1 MRPRTPKAL
10 NLSLNLVGA
19 FSLALA
25 ASSAEAST
33 MGAEDEFCNTCDKD
47 DPQARANYD
56 HDPKPTD
63 VAATRPTKPEAKT
76 TPEFTP
82 EGALPSVDETESVP
96 PEDIAQPSRQQTEVA
111 SSDMAAAPAPA
122 APTQTV
128 RTFPAAANETAAAD
142 TEAADVQTENLAAAP
157 APTPA
162 PQPAQANSAPAELAA
177 APAPT
182 PVPQPVQIPAAESPP
197 AVVTT
202 PEPTVPFAVVPST
215 AGDENAIAGNENTGE
230 SQEMTAEVPPPP
242 NSLPTQGGPDLPPE
256 SEPFAVSVAPAAR
269 PEKPVSVSLPAFVET
284 RREANSPGRVAT
296 ASARPSATPSATTSA
311 RPASLSRSRSGRGLS
326 KRSINLPH
334 FQPEPELVAI
344 DVLSVWNRFVPFPEI
359 PAAQDWAQDLPTE
372 AVPTTTVQAPEARVR
387 QARLSRSVPV
397 ARARTQPIRPP
408 SPQLPS
414 FDLPQPQARATA
426 STMTEPLPRQ
436 SPLRAQMDASDEAQ
450 ADSPNTATAEIQR
463 EDLRIEPLATDPV
476 PTVRYSPSPN
486 AGIPSAFGAAWGD
499 VFASA
504 TVTGADRLRNEVDG
518 SISAGFGVGNPAT
531 AVGVELAYNLL
542 SLRNFAENGSFDAKI
557 HREVFTNDTTQ
568 AAVAVGWNNFVN
580 YGDDVAGTESS
591 VYGVVSAAHLL
602 QPEHPT
608 HRLPITG
615 TLGVGGGNFS
625 GDNSDVGVIAG
636 VGLQVDPRLSLNAAW
651 SGVGLNVTAS
661 VAPLPEI
668 PLTLNFLYGDITNNT
683 EAGSVAAFTV
693 GYGFNFGPRF

>member
-33 MGAEDEFCNTCDKD
+33 MGAEDEFCSTCDKD

-56 HDPKPTD
+56 HKPKPTE
-63 VAATRPTKPEAKT
+63 VAATRPAKPEAKT
-76 TPEFTP
+76 TPEFTADLVPLPAAESITP
-82 EGALPSVDETESVP
+82 EVVSKPDLEQA
-96 PEDIAQPSRQQTEVA
+96 EVA
-111 SSDMAAAPAPA
+111 SP
-122 APTQTV
+122 
-128 RTFPAAANETAAAD
+128 E
-142 TEAADVQTENLAAAP
+142 LAAAP
-157 APTPA
+157 VPEPALEATSESSVTPDPSETSAAAPSTKIDHAVLEQPSVPA
-162 PQPAQANSAPAELAA
+162 ASLTSETHAAPPSLETALAESSKPDDELAA
-177 APAPT
+177 APAPGSD
-182 PVPQPVQIPAAESPP
+182 PRVVPAISPAAGLAAASAPILEPQTIQDPTTETPSSAVTP
-197 AVVTT
+197 A
-202 PEPTVPFAVVPST
+202 PTA
-215 AGDENAIAGNENTGE
+215 
-230 SQEMTAEVPPPP
+230 
-242 NSLPTQGGPDLPPE
+242 
-256 SEPFAVSVAPAAR
+256 APQ
-269 PEKPVSVSLPAFVET
+269 KPVSVSLPPFVET
-284 RREANSPGRVAT
+284 SRVSTNLNGTAP
-296 ASARPSATPSATTSA
+296 ASAQPLASEPTSA
-311 RPASLSRSRSGRGLS
+311 PSRPADSLRSGAAQPSVGRTTV
-326 KRSINLPH
+326 KRPVNLL
-334 FQPEPELVAI
+334 QLQAGPELVAT
-344 DVLSVWNRFVPFPEI
+344 DVLSVWNRFIPFPDT
-359 PAAQDWAQDLPTE
+359 PAAQDWAQDLPAE
-372 AVPTTTVQAPEARVR
+372 AVPTTRVQAPAARAR
-387 QARLSRSVPV
+387 QAQLSRSVPV
-397 ARARTQPIRPP
+397 AMAPTESLRPP

-426 STMTEPLPRQ
+426 TTATETIPRQEPLN
-436 SPLRAQMDASDEAQ
+436 AQTGPSDQPQGDTSSSVPA
-450 ADSPNTATAEIQR
+450 NIQR
-463 EDLRIEPLATDPV
+463 EDLLIEPLATDPV
-476 PTVRYSPSPN
+476 PTARYSPSPN
-486 AGIPSAFGAAWGD
+486 AGVPSAFGAAWGD

-504 TVTGADRLRNEVDG
+504 TVTGADQLRNEVDG

-542 SLRNFAENGSFDAKI
+542 SLRNFAENGSFDAKV

-651 SGVGLNVTAS
+651 SGVGLNVAAS